1 MPSLLRQLPAFALAS
16 LLTSWAAPATT
27 GAGRANPFFAFDNG
41 VGRGDGWSPEKQAVT
56 LARLG
61 YAGIGYTG
69 LDDLA
74 TRQAAF
80 QTASL
85 RIFSVY
91 VAADVAK
98 TPAFDPRLPESFPQL
113 AATGTDV
120 WLTLPGKSSN
130 DERAVAIVRELAE
143 AAARHGVR
151 IVLYPHKGFFVAT
164 AEDALRLVRQVNR
177 PNVGLTFNLAHELAA
192 GHAGRLAPI
201 IQAIAPHLMLVS
213 VNGADPSGG
222 WEQVIR
228 SLDEGSLDVAAV
240 LRHLDAAGYRG
251 PIGLQCY
258 NIKGKPETLLQ
269 RSIAAWRKLSSP
281 TAVPPRAA
289 PPSPARSSSVVTDT
303 HSFATLLDSAQA
315 DASLAGARQALIA
328 AGRKAAAEPI
338 IRRCYTLEEIGK
350 NRTFYDGRAD
360 ALDGENKFLFATA
373 MADFGAASGVAAELP
388 QIAAAYRLT
397 GDDLL
402 RQRALAQL
410 QEMATW
416 SPLQRTGWTRSS
428 PRKRLPK
435 DGQDG
440 SWLATGA
447 GIRAVADTL
456 EILPPESVPPELRA
470 KLESLLRAEI
480 AQVMEDWRLR
490 RQWFVKSN
498 NPITNQWVLPNEG
511 LVRAC
516 VLLGRQKFPDEY
528 EQGVTNLLRS
538 LDAQGTD
545 GEFKEGLNYAVFT
558 LTSLMAAARAT
569 ARDGDR
575 RLIDHPFLQRFP
587 RWVIHHLQPGRKIIN
602 AFDCFSNTAPRQAG
616 AMLDMLAACGSHL
629 GSREAVWAIRHLFD
643 GPPDKL
649 DGFFSRA
656 TLAATH
662 ASPLFAAYPSAT
674 RVNWRNSWDD
684 GGSGVW
690 IRGGRADDQHDH
702 RDRGHVNFIHQGR
715 CLLIEAGTPAYH
727 NPRIHSHYAS
737 GLGHNVLQ
745 IGDAPPPITPSE
757 TPPGWQKAKTVAPL
771 QVHRLDAAGGEV
783 VVDATAGYDD
793 LERWRR
799 EVKWTADTIEVSD
812 DVALAGAKAGHI
824 LFRWH
829 LGTRSPVG
837 ISGRDGTWQVSWPD
851 ATMVIESATALQVTQ
866 EQLPDHT
873 LEERTWEEAGKD
885 WLHACVI
892 VRTTTPVTSAGIV
905 TRVVARSPATNAE
918 STPNTGSNP

>member
-1 MPSLLRQLPAFALAS
+1 METLIPRFPMPSLLRQLPAFALAS

-27 GAGRANPFFAFDNG
+27 DAGRANPFFAFDNG

-151 IVLYPHKGFFVAT
+151 IVLYPHTGFFVAT
-164 AEDALRLVRQVNR
+164 AEDALRVVRQVNR

-192 GHAGRLAPI
+192 GHAGRLALI
-201 IQAIAPHLMLVS
+201 IKAIAPHLMLVS

-222 WEQVIR
+222 WEQFIR
-228 SLDEGSLDVAAV
+228 PLDEGSLDVAAV

-251 PIGLQCY
+251 PMGLQCY
-258 NIKGKPETLLQ
+258 NIKGEPDTLLL
-269 RSIAAWRKLSSP
+269 RSIAAWRKLP
-281 TAVPPRAA
+281 DTTAA
-289 PPSPARSSSVVTDT
+289 PPPAATP
-303 HSFATLLDSAQA
+303 SFATLLDAAQA
-315 DASLAGARQALIA
+315 DESLAGARQSLIA
-328 AGRKAAAEPI
+328 AARKAAAEPI

-360 ALDGENKFLFATA
+360 ALDGENKFLFASA
-373 MADFGAASGVAAELP
+373 MADFGAAGTVAAELP
-388 QIAAAYRLT
+388 LIAAAARLT
-397 GDDLL
+397 GDGSFK
-402 RQRALAQL
+402 RRVLAQL
-410 QEMATW
+410 EEMSTW

-428 PRKRLPK
+428 PGKRLPK
-435 DGQDG
+435 DGKDG
-440 SWLATGA
+440 SWLATGT
-447 GIRAVADTL
+447 GVRAIADTL
-456 EILPPESVPPELRA
+456 EILAPEDVPPELRA
-470 KLESLLRAEI
+470 RLESLLRAEI
-480 AQVMEDWRLR
+480 AEVMEDWRLR

-516 VLLGRQKFPDEY
+516 VLLGRQNFPNEY
-528 EQGVTNLLRS
+528 ELGVTNLLRS

-545 GEFKEGLNYAVFT
+545 GEFKEGLHYAMFT
-558 LTSLMAAARAT
+558 VTSLMAAARAT

-587 RWVIHHLQPGRKIIN
+587 RWVIHHLQPARKIIN
-602 AFDCFSNTAPRQAG
+602 AFDCFSNSAPRHEG

-629 GSREAVWAIRHLFD
+629 ASREAVWAMRHLFD

-649 DGFFSRA
+649 EGLFSRA
-656 TLAATH
+656 MPVATQEP
-662 ASPLFAAYPSAT
+662 PLFAAYERAT
-674 RVNWRNSWDD
+674 RVNWRDHWDD

-690 IRGGRADDQHDH
+690 IRGGHTDDQHDH
-702 RDRGHVNFIHQGR
+702 KDRGHVNFIHQGR
-715 CLLIEAGTPAYH
+715 CILIEAGTPAYH
-727 NPRIHSHYAS
+727 NPRMLSHYAS

-745 IGDAPPPITPSE
+745 IGDAAPPTNSTQ
-757 TPPGWQKAKTVAPL
+757 TPPGWQKAKAVAPI
-771 QVHRLDAAGGEV
+771 QVQRLDATGGEV
-783 VVDATAGYDD
+783 SVDATAGYDD

-799 EVKWTADTIEVSD
+799 AVKWTTDTVEVRD
-812 DVALAGAKAGHI
+812 DVALAGAKTGQI

-829 LGTRSPVG
+829 LGTRHPVEV
-837 ISGRDGTWQVSWPD
+837 SGQDGKWQVSWPD
-851 ATMVIESATALQVTQ
+851 ATMAIESATALEVTQ

-873 LEERTWEEAGKD
+873 LEERTWEETGKD

-892 VRTTTPVTSAGIV
+892 VRTTTPATSAGIV

-918 STPNTGSNP
+918 STPKTGSNP